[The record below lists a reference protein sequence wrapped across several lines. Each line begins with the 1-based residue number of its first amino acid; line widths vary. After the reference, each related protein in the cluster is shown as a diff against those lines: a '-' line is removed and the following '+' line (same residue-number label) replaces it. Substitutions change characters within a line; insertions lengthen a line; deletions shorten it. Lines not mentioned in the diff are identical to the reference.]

1 MDRNGRVFLAV
12 CISAAAIIV
21 LVTLNLYAIDNLQYK
36 FSRSHVD
43 HLTGN
48 PIESF
53 RICNPTFFPV
63 YFETLDIDLFHKGT
77 KLGTFTMWGEPASI
91 GAPTRLVDPTLPMSV
106 TTVYSQRN
114 ITDPDFSRYLSSG
127 YGRTSVMQE
136 TFNERHLSAVGNI
149 GAPIFGIIPF
159 SIPQTFTAD
168 AFAKMMR
175 QQAFTADAFTD
186 AMVLDDASIEKI
198 CSFLPRLILHQGSLP

>member
-12 CISAAAIIV
+12 CISAAVIIV
-21 LVTLNLYAIDNLQYK
+21 LVTLNLYAINNLQYQ
-36 FSRSHVD
+36 FARSHVD

-48 PIESF
+48 PIEIF

-63 YFETLDIDLFHKGT
+63 YFETLDIDLFYKDT
-77 KLGTFTMWGEPASI
+77 KLGTITMWGEPASI

-106 TTVYSQRN
+106 TIIYAQRN

-127 YGRTSVMQE
+127 YGRTVVMQE
-136 TFNERHLSAVGNI
+136 MFDERHLSAVGNI

-159 SIPQTFTAD
+159 SIPQAFTAD
-168 AFAKMMR
+168 TFAKMMR

-186 AMVLDDASIEKI
+186 AMVLDDVPIEKI
-198 CSFLPRLILHQGSLP
+198 CNFGPRLTLEQGSLP

>member
-12 CISAAAIIV
+12 CISAAVIIV

-36 FSRSHVD
+36 FYRSHVD

-48 PIESF
+48 PIERF

-63 YFETLDIDLFHKGT
+63 YFETLDIDLFHKDT

-114 ITDPDFSRYLSSG
+114 ITDPDLSRYLSSG
-127 YGRTSVMQE
+127 YGRTIVMQE

-168 AFAKMMR
+168 TFAKMMR

-186 AMVLDDASIEKI
+186 AMVLDDVSIEKI
-198 CSFLPRLILHQGSLP
+198 CNFGPRLILHQGSLP